1 MKALIVLIMVSLFLS
16 SCNLSESDTAVSIE
30 VNNSLKGVEIT
41 QATDKYDQSQGLF
54 HIRATIRRTGR
65 QHIGNLQLKADYYDA
80 IGNKLAESKV
90 DPENEIKPGDS
101 DDVETTYLFPT
112 VADLPARVVLSAND
126 DSLNEAALRIESAR

>member
-1 MKALIVLIMVSLFLS
+1 MRTLIMLIMVSLFLS

-30 VNNSLKGVEIT
+30 VNNNLKGVEIT
-41 QATDKYDQSQGLF
+41 HATDKYDQSEGVF

-65 QHIGNLQLKADYYDA
+65 QHINNLQLKADYYDA
-80 IGNKLAESKV
+80 IGNKLAESTI

-112 VADLPARVVLSAND
+112 VADLPARVVLTAND